1 MKLLAELQ
9 RQVNGMGRLRRAW
22 FTSFNADIEFI
33 ETHVLPATIG
43 VNPPRNRLE
52 YEQMQQELSSNEID
66 FRVFCDPRF
75 IDTNRIKRT
84 CIPVHG
90 VRPAR
95 SADYFSDNSLF
106 HPKVIYL
113 EDVNNKRIIGAGSA
127 NLTVSGWGRNLEAF
141 TFFEIGSAAN
151 YRRIHDFFSRLC
163 DATGIASLPERF
175 GRGSKDDHWRFVH
188 SYQDQT
194 FPEQLLEGAQDADLA
209 VWSPYLPRDLPA
221 FVDGLHLAG
230 NAERLR
236 VHLVPDRIQG
246 KYLRT
251 EWSAAL
257 ADLLSSGRLTAYR
270 NRAPRHAQTELC
282 HAKLWKLDGK
292 LAIGSW
298 NFTGPG
304 ANSLRDAHG
313 AWSPDNNVEA
323 GFIVVDNHGWREACG
338 DVLALGADDCASATL
353 LDEESLAVAPL
364 PPFDLQVSFDWHE
377 HAYSFGGQWMG
388 AGSGAHYTVQLPGV
402 AEPVPLEWRS
412 GQPCKPP
419 DALVVDDRALLRDR
433 VFTVFCADQ
442 PVHRG
447 LVLEKN
453 VRSRRAQAFD
463 TLQGLLDALVLDDD
477 PASLPDL
484 PDLPYRTTFDDDP
497 LTVPADPA
505 ADPVAAVDADQSGAA
520 GVSYFRLFH
529 AMQAYHQKLSALE
542 RLEQLDNHVFS
553 WPGCLQELIDKLQ
566 AEMRKPGRAM
576 FNWFL
581 ANEVDWL
588 CACAQARRSL
598 LAPGASEREPGYA
611 PVPMARWRK
620 LGVTVPAPPAGVHTD
635 YIELIRKQ
643 WHDE

>member
-9 RQVNGMGRLRRAW
+9 KQVNGMGRLRRAW

-52 YEQMQQELSSNEID
+52 YEQMQQELSSNGID

-75 IDTNRIKRT
+75 IETNRIKRT

-90 VRPAR
+90 VRPVL

-141 TFFEIGSAAN
+141 TFFEIGSAVN
-151 YRRIHDFFSRLC
+151 YRRIQDFFSRLC
-163 DATGIASLPERF
+163 DATGIESLPERF
-175 GRGSKDDHWRFVH
+175 GRGSKADHWRFVH

-194 FPEQLLEGAQDADLA
+194 FPEQLLEGAKDADLA

-236 VHLVPDRIQG
+236 VHLVPDRIEG

-257 ADLLSSGRLTAYR
+257 ADMLSSGRLTAYR
-270 NRAPRHAQTELC
+270 NRAPRHEQTELC

-313 AWSPDNNVEA
+313 AWSADNNVEA
-323 GFIVVDNHGWREACG
+323 GFIVDDDHGWREACG
-338 DVLALGADDCASATL
+338 DVLGLGADDCASPSL
-353 LDEESLAVAPL
+353 LDEESLVVAPL

-377 HAYSFGGQWMG
+377 HAYAFDGQWMG
-388 AGSGAHYTVQLPGV
+388 NGARDNYTVQLPGV
-402 AEPVPLEWRS
+402 EGRVPLEWKS
-412 GQPCKPP
+412 GQPSRPP
-419 DALVVDDRALLRDR
+419 AALAVDDRALLRDR

-442 PVHRG
+442 PVHQG

-463 TLQGLLDALVLDDD
+463 TLQDLLEAFVHDDD
-477 PASLPDL
+477 PASL

-497 LTVPADPA
+497 LTIPADPA
-505 ADPVAAVDADQSGAA
+505 ADPVAAVDGDQAGAA

-529 AMQAYHQKLSALE
+529 AMQTYRQKLSGLA

-553 WPGCLQELIDKLQ
+553 WPGCLQELIDKMQ
-566 AEMRKPGRAM
+566 AEMGKPGREM

-588 CACAQARRSL
+588 CACAQARRRSL
-598 LAPGASEREPGYA
+598 VRGHREREPGYE
-611 PVPMARWRK
+611 PIPPARWRK
-620 LGVTVPAPPAGVHTD
+620 LGVTVPAPPAGVHAD